1 MDESPHAHENLVA
14 KAQRSAARDPESN
27 SIRSEESL
35 GGSLKSDVPVIAENT
50 ELPGDPPASNHQSPC
65 IYLLEPFILV
75 LLFAY
80 NFSSTVLKNEVIYQS
95 CTAGFGYPDSICQL
109 LGTKNATNETKRI
122 EELVQPYAARVT
134 LAMRLV
140 ECFVPAFCGLFAGSW
155 ADRYG
160 RKPLLMGSFLGY
172 GLQYL
177 ISAAISYRAMQ
188 THGLVSPWWYV
199 LSIVPLSCLGS
210 SVTYSVAAVCFISD
224 VSEGRVRSYRLIA
237 YELAIYVG
245 LFLGS
250 FGSGYAYEDTN
261 SYIVFS
267 ISALAIFAALFLM
280 TALLPESL
288 PLRNRTQ
295 PTSTAGS
302 SVFSLLK
309 NLWSTCTKPR
319 EHKNRFI
326 LLTIMVVL
334 WLTAFVSDGSN
345 SVFYKFMRI
354 KFHWTVKQF
363 TEYETVSILVPAVAG
378 SGGVL
383 FLWSLRMCT
392 KSAVLWLALVS
403 LLSHCSSSLMKAFAL
418 VSWQIY
424 VAIGLGVFK
433 SLVNPMC
440 RTMITNLLPADER
453 GKIFALLGVLQA
465 LSPLISSTLCVAI
478 YTRTLDTEP
487 GIFNVFSA
495 FLYGI
500 AIILLG
506 IVWHQKSRNQVYY
519 EPVFK

>member
-1 MDESPHAHENLVA
+1 MNEEPHAHENLVA
-14 KAQRSAARDPESN
+14 KAQRPGDEDPVFGSTSREATLSG
-27 SIRSEESL
+27 SI
-35 GGSLKSDVPVIAENT
+35 KSVLPAVAGTT
-50 ELPGDPPASNHQSPC
+50 ELPGDLPDSNPQTLC
-65 IYLLEPFILV
+65 IYLLEPFILI

-95 CTAGFGYPDSICQL
+95 CTAGFGYPDSVCQL
-109 LGTKNATNETKRI
+109 LGTKNATNDTKRI
-122 EELVQPYAARVT
+122 EEQVQPYAARVT
-134 LAMRLV
+134 LAMRIV
-140 ECFVPAFCGLFAGSW
+140 ECFIPAFCGLFAGSW

-160 RKPLLMGSFLGY
+160 RKPLLMCSFLGY

-177 ISAAISYRAMQ
+177 ISAGIAYCARQ

-224 VSEGRVRSYRLIA
+224 VSEGRVRSYRMIA

-245 LFLGS
+245 LLLGS
-250 FGSGYAYEDTN
+250 FGSGYVYEKTD

-267 ISALAIFAALFLM
+267 ISAVSILTALFLM

-288 PLRNRTQ
+288 PIRNRIQ
-295 PTSTAGS
+295 SAPSTET

-309 NLWSTCTKPR
+309 NSWSTCTKPR

-326 LLTIMVVL
+326 LLSIMVVL
-334 WLTAFVSDGSN
+334 LLTAFVSGNN

-363 TEYETVSILVPAVAG
+363 TDYETVSILVPAVAG

-383 FLWSLRMCT
+383 FIWSLRKCT
-392 KSAVLWLALVS
+392 KSAVLWLAFVS

-465 LSPLISSTLCVAI
+465 LSPLISSTLYVAI
-478 YTRTLDTEP
+478 YTRTLDSEP
-487 GIFNVFSA
+487 GVFNVFSA

-500 AIILLG
+500 GIILLSV
-506 IVWHQKSRNQVYY
+506 VWHKKSRNQVYY